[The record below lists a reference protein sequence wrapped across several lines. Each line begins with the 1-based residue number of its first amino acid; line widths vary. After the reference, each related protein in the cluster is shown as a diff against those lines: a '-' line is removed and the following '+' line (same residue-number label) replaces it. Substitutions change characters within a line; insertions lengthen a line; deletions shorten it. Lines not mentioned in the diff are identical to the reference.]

1 MIKSTSSTTEFQRE
15 ALENANTNIEV
26 PKNMGYVTKVMRSAH
41 DNTDI
46 DKIEELTQDICDQQ
60 ELANTAI

>member
-26 PKNMGYVTKVMRSAH
+26 LKNMGYVTKVMRSAH

-46 DKIEELTQDICDQQ
+46 DKTEELTQDICD
-60 ELANTAI
+60 